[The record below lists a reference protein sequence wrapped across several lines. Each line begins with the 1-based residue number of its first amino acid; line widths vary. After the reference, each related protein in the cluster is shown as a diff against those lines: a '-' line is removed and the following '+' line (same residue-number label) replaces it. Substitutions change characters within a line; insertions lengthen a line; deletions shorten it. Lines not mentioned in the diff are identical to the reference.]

1 LNEKLLIQT
10 FLKNRTRQNFLSLFN
25 RYSGSLMRVA
35 VYLVR
40 GDRDLAEDLMQD
52 TWIAAIENLEHFA
65 GKSSLKSWLTGIL
78 MNKYRDFL
86 RRRKNWQTLDSVQT
100 GGSHSSGELS
110 VDLRNAIMQLPEG
123 YRQILILHD
132 LEGFMH
138 HEIAE
143 LLSIHPGTSKSQL
156 FHARRA
162 MRSLLNEYKVG

>member
-1 LNEKLLIQT
+1 MNENLLIEA
-10 FLKNRTRQNFLSLFN
+10 FLKNRTRQNFLSLFD

-40 GDRDLAEDLMQD
+40 GDRNLAADLMQD
-52 TWIAAIENLEHFA
+52 TWITAIENLAHFA
-65 GKSSLKSWLTGIL
+65 GKSSLKTWLTGIL

-86 RRRKNWQTLDSVQT
+86 KRRKNWQTLDSVQT
-100 GGSHSSGELS
+100 EGSHSSGELS
-110 VDLRNAIMQLPEG
+110 VDLRNAILQLPEG

-132 LEGFMH
+132 LEGFKH

-162 MRSLLNEYKVG
+162 MRSFLNEYKVG